1 MNIKAGELYQSVVD
15 DSIVIFIESVKD
27 NILSP
32 YNSQSIFYTIL
43 GNSKATNI
51 IIGDYAFKKVFK
63 RCNR

>member
-1 MNIKAGELYQSVVD
+1 MNIKAGELYQGVVD
-15 DSIVIFIESVKD
+15 NSVIIFIESVKD

-51 IIGDYAFKKVFK
+51 IIGDYAFKKAFK
-63 RCNR
+63 RYNK